1 MSTPFFSVV
10 IPLYNKENY
19 IETTL
24 KSVLNQTFKNFEIIV
39 VNDGSTDNSLQV
51 VETFS
56 DNRIHTIQ
64 QNNQGLSA
72 SRNIGISNSKGNI
85 IALLDADDIWDSEFL
100 NSIYR
105 LYKKFPEAYLFGTNY
120 LEKYSS
126 RNIIEPVK
134 NIDLKLN
141 GKDFIIEDFF
151 STNMFQPIVCPSSL
165 AFKKE
170 VANSCLFNNKINY
183 AEDVDFY
190 LKCFVK
196 YKLAYS
202 YNTLVTHLVN
212 IPNQITSLGIKNK
225 TLPDLNY
232 YETKYPNNLSLKKYL
247 DFKRYMYANQF
258 KIYNEKEK
266 FNFYISGINFK
277 NLTLKQQII
286 LKSPLFITKTLI
298 WFKKLLLK
306 FNIRLTTFNR

>member
-1 MSTPFFSVV
+1 MNKPFFSVV

-19 IETTL
+19 IEATL

-39 VNDGSTDNSLQV
+39 INDGSTDNSQQV
-51 VETFS
+51 VKTFS
-56 DNRIHTIQ
+56 DDRIQVIQ

-72 SRNIGISNSKGNI
+72 SRNTGISYSKGNI
-85 IALLDADDIWDSEFL
+85 IALLDADDIWNSEFL
-100 NSIYR
+100 NTIYK
-105 LYKKFPEAYLFGTNY
+105 LYKTFPEAFLFGTNY
-120 LEKYSS
+120 LEKRSS

-134 NIDLKLN
+134 NIDLKLK
-141 GKDFIIEDFF
+141 GKEFIIEDFF
-151 STNMFQPIVCPSSL
+151 LANMFQSIVCPSSL

-170 VANSCLFNNKINY
+170 VTNSFLFNNKINY

-202 YNTLVTHLVN
+202 YNTLVTHLINV
-212 IPNQITSLGIKNK
+212 PNQITSLGIKNK

-232 YETKYPNNLSLKKYL
+232 YETKHPNNQSLKKYL
-247 DFKRYMYANQF
+247 DFKRYMYAIQF
-258 KIYNEKEK
+258 KIYNDKKK

-277 NLTLKQQII
+277 NLTLKQQVM
-286 LKSPLFITKTLI
+286 LKSPLFITKILI
-298 WFKKLLLK
+298 WFKKLFLK
-306 FNIRLTTFNR
+306 FKIRLTTFKK